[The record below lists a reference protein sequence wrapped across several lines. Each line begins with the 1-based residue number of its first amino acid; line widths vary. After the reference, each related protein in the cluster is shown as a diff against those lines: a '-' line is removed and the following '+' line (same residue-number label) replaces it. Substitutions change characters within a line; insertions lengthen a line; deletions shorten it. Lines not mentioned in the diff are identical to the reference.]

1 MRWPSISPSIAAND
15 TLHRAGGT
23 SKAGGP
29 TVITP
34 KQYKMRFREAI
45 DGYLLL
51 SPTPWLDMAALGTA
65 HGKLPKTTTPVP
77 PNDDAAAADNAS
89 IILPSSATSTYS
101 APPPSDTSS
110 VIAAASLAAF

>member
-1 MRWPSISPSIAAND
+1 MRSFLPLAGSRVLTVPC
-15 TLHRAGGT
+15 AGGA

-51 SPTPWLDMAALGTA
+51 SPTPWLDLAALRAGQGNPVKTA
-65 HGKLPKTTTPVP
+65 APVAP
-77 PNDDAAAADNAS
+77 ANDGAADNAS
-89 IILPSSATSTYS
+89 VLLPSSATSTYS